1 MSSLMFVSSLPDLVM
16 FLSLKV
22 LKVCPHAP
30 PPLDPY
36 PPRTGQAFTTS
47 PLFSRMATGSL
58 LCALWYGWRMCGG
71 EIEDISLLG

>member
-30 PPLDPY
+30 PPLTHIHPEQGRPSQHLLSSVGWPLDLCYVPCGMAGGCVGEKL
-36 PPRTGQAFTTS
+36 RT
-47 PLFSRMATGSL
+47 
-58 LCALWYGWRMCGG
+58 
-71 EIEDISLLG
+71 